1 MVQFR
6 SPQDASDSMI
16 HKKDSKLS
24 RTVLLMIA
32 VDYSKRIQMKI
43 STGKRY
49 IGQDSGESRH
59 ELSAGLSQ

>member
-1 MVQFR
+1 MQFR
-6 SPQDASDSMI
+6 SPQDASDSVI
-16 HKKDSKLS
+16 NKKDPKFS

-43 STGKRY
+43 STGKRCL
-49 IGQDSGESRH
+49 GQDSGESRH